1 MKKIIMLLC
10 CIFFI
15 TGCSAEYELVY
26 ENNSFKES
34 LKIISKRTENL
45 INDIN
50 NSFNGSYLVDYKIE
64 LGDMTEYEYISK
76 YGKGYNKELID
87 ENDIYGFK
95 LGYSYEKD
103 SEYVN
108 SSIVHSLFRDFSISD
123 NFVKA
128 NKINNVFNIY
138 PKLDEITISF
148 KTDNNVVET
157 NADKI
162 DNNVY
167 YWNINRDNYANKN
180 IYINYTK
187 KEELITE
194 DGYLT
199 GNIIKYVLMV
209 LGIVVLI
216 SIPIIYEK
224 VKKTYN

>member
-1 MKKIIMLLC
+1 MKKVIILLC
-10 CIFFI
+10 CVFFV

-26 ENNSFKES
+26 ENDIFNES

-50 NSFNGSYLVDYKIE
+50 NSYNESYLVDYKIE

-87 ENDIYGFK
+87 VNDIYGFK

-103 SEYVN
+103 NDYLN
-108 SSIVHSLFRDFSISD
+108 SAIVYSLFRDFTISD
-123 NFVKA
+123 NFIKA
-128 NKINNVFNIY
+128 SKINNIFNVY
-138 PKLDEITISF
+138 PNLTEIIISF

-157 NADKI
+157 NADKT

-180 IYINYTK
+180 IYINYIK
-187 KEELITE
+187 REVLITDE
-194 DGYLT
+194 GYLT
-199 GNIIKYVLMV
+199 GNIIKYIFMG
-209 LGIVVLI
+209 LGIIVLI
-216 SIPIIYEK
+216 AIPNIYEK
-224 VKKTYN
+224 VKKSNN